1 MAGNHQR
8 FQYIPRRQELH
19 HGEYHIFIV
28 SEPKAKKPINRE
40 MGINDFGTS
49 QEDNF
54 NRWYVH
60 HGEDHMFIISESKA
74 KKPTY
79 HIFF

>member
-54 NRWYVH
+54 NR
-60 HGEDHMFIISESKA
+60 
-74 KKPTY
+74 
-79 HIFF
+79 